1 MSQNESQTAATEEN
15 DKRIQEIED
24 SQNLDDSTKEQW
36 KSAMGSWTTNDFV
49 YDDETIISLL
59 SDEKLLTVD
68 SYFDKQCTANDGVN
82 FTGTTTRTEKIAT
95 RNTKTNLNGQ
105 EIDDRY

>member
-15 DKRIQEIED
+15 DKRIQEIVD

-59 SDEKLLTVD
+59 SDEKLLT
-68 SYFDKQCTANDGVN
+68 A
-82 FTGTTTRTEKIAT
+82 IL
-95 RNTKTNLNGQ
+95 TNNVPPMMVSILLGRQLEQRKLQQ
-105 EIDDRY
+105 EIQKLT